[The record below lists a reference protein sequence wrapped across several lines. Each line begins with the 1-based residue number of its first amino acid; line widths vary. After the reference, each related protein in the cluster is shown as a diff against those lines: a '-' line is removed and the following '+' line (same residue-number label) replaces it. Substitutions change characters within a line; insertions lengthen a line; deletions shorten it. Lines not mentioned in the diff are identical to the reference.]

1 MSLSSP
7 IEIVAAIWGVVT
19 LAYFALFLYR
29 SVVGM
34 KEEDTLY
41 LSVGEE
47 RLAAEQRAM
56 TFLASRETCVTR
68 GSTYD
73 NKLNLARNFYE
84 KIIGKY
90 EGTRLGLLALERL
103 RNRACAHPARNMR
116 LAK

>member
-19 LAYFALFLYR
+19 IAYFALFLYR

-47 RLAAEQRAM
+47 RLAAEQREVMKRIYKLDGYSRKVGYTALAM
-56 TFLASRETCVTR
+56 TLVLAVMWVVSV
-68 GSTYD
+68 
-73 NKLNLARNFYE
+73 ARQLF
-84 KIIGKY
+84 
-90 EGTRLGLLALERL
+90 
-103 RNRACAHPARNMR
+103 
-116 LAK
+116 

>member
-19 LAYFALFLYR
+19 IAYFVLFLYR

-47 RLAAEQRAM
+47 RLAAEQREVMKRIYKLDAYSKKIGYAALTM
-56 TFLASRETCVTR
+56 TVVLAGMWIFNV
-68 GSTYD
+68 
-73 NKLNLARNFYE
+73 ARVLF
-84 KIIGKY
+84 
-90 EGTRLGLLALERL
+90 
-103 RNRACAHPARNMR
+103 
-116 LAK
+116 

>member
-19 LAYFALFLYR
+19 VAYFGLFLYR

-47 RLAAEQRAM
+47 RLAAEQREIMKRIYKLDSYSKKIGYAALAM
-56 TFLASRETCVTR
+56 TIVLAGMWVVSVARE
-68 GSTYD
+68 
-73 NKLNLARNFYE
+73 LF
-84 KIIGKY
+84 
-90 EGTRLGLLALERL
+90 
-103 RNRACAHPARNMR
+103 
-116 LAK
+116 